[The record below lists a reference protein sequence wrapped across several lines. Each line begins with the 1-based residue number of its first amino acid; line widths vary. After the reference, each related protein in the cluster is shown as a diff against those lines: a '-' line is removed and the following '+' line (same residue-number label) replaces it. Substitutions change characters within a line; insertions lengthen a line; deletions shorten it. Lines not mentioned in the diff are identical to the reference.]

1 MSDHVRGTQL
11 TANAV
16 AKRVVM
22 KSGTNLD
29 SSYLKKKHKNILVR
43 KGRSNGV
50 VGLRVICLVDD
61 SDNSAITG
69 NGG

>member
-1 MSDHVRGTQL
+1 MHVRGTQM

-29 SSYLKKKHKNILVR
+29 STYLKKTNHKKILVR